1 MSVETEKVEN
11 EQDKIV
17 DDIANVVVTE
27 SAVKNEDDGVD
38 ADKMAALKAKLAA
51 KSKPDTAG
59 RLQLQEEAIMEEKMP
74 PRILEK
80 RTRSLEFGVV
90 GSGEAGS
97 RLAETFAKLGYDA
110 LAFNT
115 ALQDLQNI
123 EIPDDNK
130 IFLDYS
136 LGGASKDQ
144 AIGHEAAQLH
154 RDLIYSTISEKLGDS
169 QVFVFC
175 TSLGGGSGGG
185 SIETMIDIMSSM
197 GKPIV
202 VITILPM
209 TNEGA
214 QTKKNSLEALS
225 RLAKEVQNNRVQNLI
240 VVDNAKIE
248 YIFKDVGPMQ
258 FYQVSNEAIVE
269 PLDVFNTFSVKDS
282 NIKAIDPMEF
292 SKILID
298 GCGLSLYGSMTVTG
312 WEEEDAIAE
321 AVIGNLSS
329 GLLAEGFDLKQTKYA
344 GVMFLANDN
353 VWSKMPSAS
362 INYAMELVK
371 DAAGIPDGTFKGIY
385 VDNSIKD
392 DVVKVFSFFSGLALP
407 DSRVDELKA
416 EVASQLEVLKK
427 KEVRRNMDL
436 KVDTGES
443 ETKTKAERIKDRI
456 KSKSSSF
463 GKFTKGVVDKRRR

>member
-11 EQDKIV
+11 EQDSIL
-17 DDIANVVVTE
+17 DDIAHVVVTE
-27 SAVKNEDDGVD
+27 PAIKDEDDGID
-38 ADKMAALKAKLAA
+38 ADKMAALKARLAA
-51 KSKPDTAG
+51 KNEADKPPV
-59 RLQLQEEAIMEEKMP
+59 QEEPIKEEEMP
-74 PRILEK
+74 PRILEQ

-90 GSGEAGS
+90 GSGQAGS
-97 RLAETFAKLGYDA
+97 RLAETFYKLGYDA

-123 EIPDDNK
+123 GIPDSNK

-144 AIGHEAAQLH
+144 TIGHEAAQLH
-154 RDLIYSTISEKLGDS
+154 RDLIYSTIADKLGDA

-202 VITILPM
+202 VITVLPM

-258 FYQVSNEAIVE
+258 FYKVSNEAIVE

-282 NIKAIDPMEF
+282 DVKGLDPMEF
-292 SKILID
+292 TKILMD
-298 GCGLSLYGSMTVTG
+298 GRGRRLYGSMTVTG

-416 EVASQLEVLKK
+416 EVASQIETIKK
-427 KEVRRNMDL
+427 KEVKRNMDL
-436 KVDTGES
+436 KVDTGGS

-456 KSKSSSF
+456 KDKTSSF
-463 GKFTKGVVDKRRR
+463 GKMTRGVVDKRRR

>member
-11 EQDKIV
+11 EQDSIL
-17 DDIANVVVTE
+17 DDIAHVVVTE
-27 SAVKNEDDGVD
+27 PAIKDEDDGID
-38 ADKMAALKAKLAA
+38 ADKMAALKARLAA
-51 KSKPDTAG
+51 KNEADKPPV
-59 RLQLQEEAIMEEKMP
+59 QEEPIKEEEMP
-74 PRILEK
+74 PRILEQ

-90 GSGEAGS
+90 GSGQAGS
-97 RLAETFAKLGYDA
+97 RLAETFYKLGYDA

-123 EIPDDNK
+123 GIPDSNK

-144 AIGHEAAQLH
+144 TIGHEAAQLH
-154 RDLIYSTISEKLGDS
+154 RDLIYSTIADKLGDA

-202 VITILPM
+202 VITVLPM

-258 FYQVSNEAIVE
+258 FYKVSNEAIVE

-282 NIKAIDPMEF
+282 DVKGLDPMEF
-292 SKILID
+292 TKILMD
-298 GCGLSLYGSMTVTG
+298 GRGRRLYGSMTVTG
-312 WEEEDAIAE
+312 WEE
-321 AVIGNLSS
+321 
-329 GLLAEGFDLKQTKYA
+329 
-344 GVMFLANDN
+344 
-353 VWSKMPSAS
+353 
-362 INYAMELVK
+362 
-371 DAAGIPDGTFKGIY
+371 
-385 VDNSIKD
+385 
-392 DVVKVFSFFSGLALP
+392 
-407 DSRVDELKA
+407 
-416 EVASQLEVLKK
+416 
-427 KEVRRNMDL
+427 
-436 KVDTGES
+436 
-443 ETKTKAERIKDRI
+443 
-456 KSKSSSF
+456 
-463 GKFTKGVVDKRRR
+463 